1 MTDTP
6 IQLMLSDVDGTL
18 VDSDKRLTPA
28 TVDAVRRLREA
39 GVVFAVTSG
48 RPPRGM
54 SMLVEP
60 LGLTTPLSG
69 FNGGMIVDPTMH
81 PIEELSLPGDLVGP
95 IIESLRAS
103 SMSVWAFQGSRWLVP
118 ALDAPHVAKE
128 VRAVQYDPEV
138 VPDLDGLV
146 ADAASGSA
154 SVTKLVGVSD
164 DHDAVQCAEAELR
177 DRFGDRV
184 AASRSQTYY
193 LDVTNPDANK
203 GSVARYLATQ
213 LGIPTEAVATIGDMP
228 NDVLMFAQS
237 GLSIAM
243 GNAAPDVQRTA
254 RRVTSTNDED
264 GFARAV
270 DEFVLPTLPQHP
282 G

>member
-18 VDSDKRLTPA
+18 VDSDKQLTPA
-28 TVDAVRRLREA
+28 TIAAVRRLREA

-60 LGLTTPLSG
+60 LGLTTPLAG
-69 FNGGMIVDPTMH
+69 FNGGMIVDPSMH
-81 PIEELSLPGDLVGP
+81 PIEELSLPGELVGP
-95 IIESLRAS
+95 IIESLRSS

-118 ALDAPHVAKE
+118 AADAPHVAKE
-128 VRAVQYDPEV
+128 VRAVRYDPEV
-138 VPDLDGLV
+138 ASDLDAVV
-146 ADAASGSA
+146 ADAASGA
-154 SVTKLVGVSD
+154 APVTKLVGVSD
-164 DHDAVQCAEAELR
+164 DHAAVQRAEEVLR

-243 GNAAPDVQRTA
+243 GNASPDVQRTA
-254 RRVTSTNDED
+254 RRVTSTNDDD

-270 DEFVLPTLPQHP
+270 DEFVLPTLRHHP
-282 G
+282 S